1 MTVTRK
7 SKIFQPFFQNVQNPS
22 IHLTIISNT
31 KIVRVQISKIC
42 RQSFSP
48 SREESFNLEISATQE
63 KKHNYV
69 TWEKSRS
76 FKMRDVRNFH
86 CPNSSSNIIGSKT
99 TTWLDHS
106 PFSQYEIYVI
116 LLSSPGKK
124 SDVSIWYYS
133 FLKKK
138 QDQNSYS
145 SYIIWVLRYKN

>member
-63 KKHNYV
+63 KKNNYV
-69 TWEKSRS
+69 IWEKSRS
-76 FKMRDVRNFH
+76 FKMPDIRNFR
-86 CPNSSSNIIGSKT
+86 CPNSSSNIIGSQT
-99 TTWLDHS
+99 TTWLDHP
-106 PFSQYEIYVI
+106 PFSQYKIYVI
-116 LLSSPGKK
+116 LFSSPGKK
-124 SDVSIWYYS
+124 SDVSICYYS

-145 SYIIWVLRYKN
+145 S